1 MSYELTAVET
11 IDDITIHMESPEIKD
26 KLLVGQCIAIYINRS
41 TSCIAC
47 NKIQPVNN
55 EEEFVTYKNCKM
67 TTLASTF
74 QTKLVSQMIIK
85 TDQNKLENFTGFN
98 DAIQIFFNL
107 KCPTPMSE
115 LKEDEMKKLF
125 LTTGQMRM
133 IASKDT
139 KIISQFHEI
148 IA

>member
-1 MSYELTAVET
+1 MRNLSTLMSYELTAVEP

-67 TTLASTF
+67 TTLASTQYGH
-74 QTKLVSQMIIK
+74 QTSVWTVWPKGLIHSTTRFVETFS
-85 TDQNKLENFTGFN
+85 N
-98 DAIQIFFNL
+98 DYQE
-107 KCPTPMSE
+107 K
-115 LKEDEMKKLF
+115 
-125 LTTGQMRM
+125 
-133 IASKDT
+133 
-139 KIISQFHEI
+139 
-148 IA
+148 